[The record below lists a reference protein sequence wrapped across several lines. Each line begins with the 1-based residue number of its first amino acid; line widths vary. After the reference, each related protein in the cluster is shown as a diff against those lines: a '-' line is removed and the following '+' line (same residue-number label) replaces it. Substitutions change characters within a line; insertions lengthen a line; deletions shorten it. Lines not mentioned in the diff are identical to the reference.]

1 MAAELNIRLGITGAQ
16 EAKQQLEQVTQAGN
30 QAGQRINQGATQAS
44 QGMEALSGALTR
56 VQQNSQGLQ
65 VARQSL
71 DAAGTAANSASGG
84 MQRFGQVMGQ
94 AGFQIQDF
102 AVQVSAGQSALVALG
117 QQGSQL
123 LGIFGVGG
131 AIAGAALTVG
141 VLAAQLM
148 GAGEAADTLTEA
160 VKGVEDAFKR
170 VEAQAERRERWMERE
185 AEAVNRLASEYRNMG
200 LAQARA
206 ESLLV
211 ERQGAALDAEAVRMQ
226 GALRGSAGSSLE
238 GRLRE
243 RTVSNEFQVE
253 WTVPVAQ
260 NFERLSNLMAELPAA
275 AGRTAEVIR
284 QIATESQ
291 TLSRSGVEGA
301 ASLVNLRNAALDL
314 LPAAARLDEA
324 QRTLA
329 VQTIAVGQAMGLE
342 QQALQQY
349 AERFGVLSGEIM
361 RAANSLA
368 ALREA
373 GVGIPTDRIANEIAA
388 NRRILAAIEGGGR
401 EAGAEQQSREQ
412 RSTNIARRASEL
424 EAQTLERFREQGMG
438 LDQARE
444 AVREMRTEFVALA
457 TTAEDTGRAVTEG
470 LRAPAAAA
478 RTAAAAMSEAERE
491 YQQILRQSES
501 TIQRTLSAEEQ
512 RAATIQR
519 LSGFLREGAITQ
531 AQYTQGVEAV
541 TRAAEAQA
549 EQQRRRDAE
558 REAERSQREQERNA
572 ERAQREADSFAAR
585 WGDRLADA
593 TTQGLFDGFQRGQSF
608 AQTMATTLRNL
619 LRQSVSAGLSQMVFQ
634 PMVGQLA
641 SSITGGPVGGMAG
654 AGGLGGFG
662 GIGSLSNL
670 FNGGMVNTS
679 WGGLNSV
686 LNTPIFG
693 GGAGNLAAA
702 GAAGD
707 GGALLAH
714 GGSGAGATFG
724 NALGALGYGFGA
736 FQGFSRGGVGG
747 TIQGVGNAAA
757 AIMAMTPA
765 APFAPFVAIGSSIIG
780 SLIPQAPP
788 RGFVSYGIGAD
799 GRLGGLGDM
808 HRRTSPADRQK
819 LANEVNQ
826 YLANLQAQLDQ
837 FGIRFDTGGLRATT
851 GVDTVWRDQGIPL
864 GDFGSGD
871 HLNPSAGP
879 DVVIPRALASL
890 GRSAD
895 PNIQRILQRDR
906 GPNEGSIQ
914 SFLDDANFVRSVY
927 NPAMEAAANRVSD
940 FQRAVA
946 QLVTPLDAAIENS
959 RKLGLATEELV
970 AYRTRE
976 FDKLVEQR
984 NLTLNGFWTN
994 FDLRSRRARGENG
1007 VDMLLTEFDSAAGQE
1022 MRNLRQQLE
1031 SLGTTA
1037 SETASFLRGLETTQ
1051 AEERLAVQRR
1061 FAEESVRIEQ
1071 QRGQAIRDWLAGQ
1084 RGSTAAG
1091 LSPTDALAGARG
1103 EFTRDLRLAGLG
1115 DENALSR
1122 ITGSADA
1129 LLGAGRDVYA
1139 SGQQF
1144 QALRDSVLASLE
1156 ALPATQRIA
1165 IRESAILA
1173 ANAGTAMP
1181 GAATALT
1188 YREPDWT
1195 ALNRMATG
1203 IEDIRGIARELA
1215 ATTRELVSATREL
1228 MAITRDMRDEV
1239 AGARVDAR
1247 LSATATR
1254 LGVVA

>member
-131 AIAGAALTVG
+131 AIAGAALTIG
-141 VLAAQLM
+141 VLAAQIM
-148 GAGEAADTLTEA
+148 GAAGTTDAWAQAMDALRDSFKQAEDDARRYREGLSSEATTVRELTERYQSLNAARQSQDMRGFVRDQATLEARREELSNLAMGSTSGLSRAFQTQLAEAQELSRRRGFAMPEGPEVDRLREFIRVVEGFRETGDVSRNALAALHEQMMQLATGTDVVSRRIISQARAIDELVPRARDLEAAQEQLAQRGRAMGIAMDEAAEDTARLERA
-160 VKGVEDAFKR
+160 LANLSRHGGGVFSDIDQEISDLQRR
-170 VEAQAERRERWMERE
+170 VAAATRGADELASAERSIRIDETIRRRVNERREQLRAEGITGHR
-185 AEAVNRLASEYRNMG
+185 AEADI
-200 LAQARA
+200 AQFT
-206 ESLLV
+206 V
-211 ERQGAALDAEAVRMQ
+211 AL
-226 GALRGSAGSSLE
+226 G
-238 GRLRE
+238 
-243 RTVSNEFQVE
+243 
-253 WTVPVAQ
+253 
-260 NFERLSNLMAELPAA
+260 
-275 AGRTAEVIR
+275 
-284 QIATESQ
+284 
-291 TLSRSGVEGA
+291 
-301 ASLVNLRNAALDL
+301 
-314 LPAAARLDEA
+314 
-324 QRTLA
+324 
-329 VQTIAVGQAMGLE
+329 
-342 QQALQQY
+342 QQY
-349 AERFGVLSGEIM
+349 AVVEGLQTQ
-361 RAANSLA
+361 LA
-368 ALREA
+368 ALQ
-373 GVGIPTDRIANEIAA
+373 
-388 NRRILAAIEGGGR
+388 EGFRNTGG
-401 EAGAEQQSREQ
+401 S
-412 RSTNIARRASEL
+412 
-424 EAQTLERFREQGMG
+424 
-438 LDQARE
+438 
-444 AVREMRTEFVALA
+444 
-457 TTAEDTGRAVTEG
+457 
-470 LRAPAAAA
+470 A

-895 PNIQRILQRDR
+895 PNIQRILQRPR
-906 GPNEGSIQ
+906 AGNENSIQ

-1007 VDMLLTEFDSAAGQE
+1007 VDMVLTEFDSAAGQE
-1022 MRNLRQQLE
+1022 VRALRQQLE
-1031 SLGTTA
+1031 SLGTSA
-1037 SETASFLRGLETTQ
+1037 AETASFLAGLESTQ

-1144 QALRDSVLASLE
+1144 QALRDSVLAGLE